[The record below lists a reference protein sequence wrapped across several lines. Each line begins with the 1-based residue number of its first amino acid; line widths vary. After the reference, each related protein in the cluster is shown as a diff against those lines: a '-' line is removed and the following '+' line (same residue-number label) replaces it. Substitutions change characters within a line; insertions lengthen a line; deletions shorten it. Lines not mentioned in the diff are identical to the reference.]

1 MSKGEKMASKYY
13 EDFVVGEVIKHL
25 PGRTITEMDNVLFCA
40 LTMNPQPLHMDEEFA
55 KKTEFGGRIVN
66 SLLTMAVS
74 IGLSVTD
81 TTLGTT
87 IANLAFEKVEFPA
100 PVRHGD
106 TLYAETEVIDKRES
120 RSRSDAGI
128 VFFEHRAKNQ
138 KGELVMKC
146 RRVALMKK
154 KPRTE

>member
-1 MSKGEKMASKYY
+1 MLGKYY
-13 EDFVVGEVIKHL
+13 EDFVVGEVIKHF

-40 LTMNPQPLHMDEEFA
+40 LTMNLQPLHVDEEFA
-55 KKTEFGGRIVN
+55 KKTEFGERIVN

-100 PVRHGD
+100 PVKHGD
-106 TLYAETEVIDKRES
+106 TLHVETEVVDKRES

-128 VFFEHRAKNQ
+128 VFFEHRTRNQ
-138 KGELVMKC
+138 RGEIVMEC
-146 RRVALMKK
+146 RRAALMKK
-154 KPRTE
+154 KPSEKVGK